1 MVQMEV
7 DRIVDPAHARQVLV
21 VLLCVVTNR
30 RKRDILAQRRVCTQP
45 PAGFWVQAPRTL
57 AKVGYRMLS
66 ILCLGVLLSQGV
78 FYSLVTL
85 DLTFHIS

>member
-1 MVQMEV
+1 MIQIKVYL
-7 DRIVDPAHARQVLV
+7 IIYPACTGIRSCHV
-21 VLLCVVTNR
+21 
-30 RKRDILAQRRVCTQP
+30 IAQRRICTQP
-45 PAGFWVQAPRTL
+45 AAGSGVQVPRTL

-66 ILCLGVLLSQGV
+66 ILCLGVLLSQGI

>member
-1 MVQMEV
+1 MIQ
-7 DRIVDPAHARQVLV
+7 IKIYLIIYPACTGIGTRH
-21 VLLCVVTNR
+21 
-30 RKRDILAQRRVCTQP
+30 IFPQRRIRTQP
-45 PAGFWVQAPRTL
+45 SAYFGVQVPRTL

-66 ILCLGVLLSQGV
+66 ILCLGVLLSQGI